1 MAARPDY
8 PLTLLTEQ
16 EFLEITFGDLKAELD
31 RGEIRMMAGAK
42 ARHNRVALNIQVAL
56 QTRLRGTGCTPYGS
70 DQGIRTAER
79 SVRYPDV
86 SVLCGHDG
94 PDDDDARVFEDP
106 RVLFEI
112 ASAGTFRTDVREKLP
127 EYQALACV
135 NTIVLVDIAVERLRV
150 VQRTGP
156 EGWADVTHR
165 EPFDLPLP
173 SLGITLPHAE
183 IFAR

>member
-16 EFLEITFGDLKAELD
+16 QFLEITFGDLKAELD

-42 ARHNRVALNIQVAL
+42 ARHNKVALNIQFAL
-56 QTRLRGTGCTPYGS
+56 LTRLQGTGCTPYGS
-70 DQGIRTAER
+70 DQGIRTLER
-79 SVRYPDV
+79 TIRYPDV

-94 PDDDDARVFEDP
+94 PDDDDVRVFDDP

-127 EYQALACV
+127 EYRALESV
-135 NTIVLVDIAVERLRV
+135 DTIVLIDIGTERLRV

-156 EGWADVTHR
+156 EGWSDVTHR
-165 EPFDLPLP
+165 EVVDLDLP
-173 SLGITLPHAE
+173 SLGINLPHAE